1 MDFIPEEDAD
11 IAEAIRLSLLETANS
26 ANSTRARQEQQHQ
39 QQYQPPPP
47 PLPQQTAAAT
57 RNIEFIDL
65 TDDPEPEVK
74 AEKME
79 YREPQN
85 NYDMSLD
92 EEAMEDDHLLYV
104 QALSEAP
111 QAMRSQESGLE
122 RSLSAVVSPA
132 AVMNGG
138 SSYDYAHEDEDEMD
152 EDLKKALELSL
163 ATYKASSA
171 TVSPG
176 SSRQHRSQPQQTAS
190 VPQVA
195 VVERALS
202 SPAAIFGMSRAEMER
217 ERQERIKKRALSN
230 GVVPSREFS
239 EDREQKRRALDHP
252 TSPTFS
258 NSVSSPGR
266 PRSSATPTAA
276 SPSLYKASS
285 SPIPTSST
293 TPARLSSSTSARP
306 SSSTSARPSSSASL
320 SAPLSASMSAPS
332 RLQAQYVP
340 TPRNHPTSPSSPS
353 TRRAAFEISSSS
365 SAAYPAKYH
374 TASFRNTHILGTTL
388 GKWDVR
394 FQDLVNRN
402 HLTKA
407 ILTTMDLEENWL
419 NAYIPHSIPQ
429 CRVKTWK
436 ARNDEVKGYQTIE
449 KALYVH
455 PPLGEFGSFHAKLM
469 VLFYPTFVRIV
480 ISSANLVRHDWEQL
494 VNTLYVQDFEML
506 SSDSPEQLG
515 EFGSTLLAFMTAM
528 ELPDKILRA
537 VGRVDFRPAKVVLVP
552 AVQGWHRVDAR
563 HTYGIARLA
572 KVMQTR
578 TTETQEWDMEYQTSS
593 LGKLTVK
600 FLAEIYRASRGYTPR
615 PRIKVDVDERVP
627 PIKIIFPTQDH
638 VAHSRLGELGA
649 GTVCLRR
656 EYWTLNTFP
665 RIVMH
670 DFELVGRHQGSL
682 MHTKVI
688 LAKAA
693 QPKPTLSSRLPP
705 PQSNDPRKLAGW
717 FYVGSANCTESAW
730 GTMSNKRTG
739 ALQGLCINI
748 RNWELGVVY
757 MIETEDEMEEL
768 NRRYRGS
775 ERGADDEPDQTFFG
789 PLPVPYRRPVKQY
802 YAEDEPWSDLL

>member
-1 MDFIPEEDAD
+1 MDFSPEEDAD
-11 IAEAIRLSLLETANS
+11 IAEAIRLSLLEAANS
-26 ANSTRARQEQQHQ
+26 ANNTRARQEQQHQ

-104 QALSEAP
+104 QALSEAS

-163 ATYKASSA
+163 ATSKASSA

-230 GVVPSREFS
+230 GACQQPRKAQIVCS
-239 EDREQKRRALDHP
+239 
-252 TSPTFS
+252 T
-258 NSVSSPGR
+258 NGSV
-266 PRSSATPTAA
+266 T
-276 SPSLYKASS
+276 K
-285 SPIPTSST
+285 PIQGIFLTD
-293 TPARLSSSTSARP
+293 
-306 SSSTSARPSSSASL
+306 
-320 SAPLSASMSAPS
+320 
-332 RLQAQYVP
+332 
-340 TPRNHPTSPSSPS
+340 
-353 TRRAAFEISSSS
+353 
-365 SAAYPAKYH
+365 
-374 TASFRNTHILGTTL
+374 THIINTT
-388 GKWDVR
+388 
-394 FQDLVNRN
+394 
-402 HLTKA
+402 
-407 ILTTMDLEENWL
+407 
-419 NAYIPHSIPQ
+419 S
-429 CRVKTWK
+429 KTIIIDISK
-436 ARNDEVKGYQTIE
+436 TIIIDISEIIIIDISKTIIIIIIISTFVCIHKGYQTIG

-593 LGKLTVK
+593 LGRLTVK
-600 FLAEIYRASRGYTPR
+600 FLAELYRASRGYTPR

-656 EYWTLNTFP
+656 EYWTLNSFP